1 MAFNTTVSIF
11 YEWLGIT
18 DNTVTEKDKV
28 SIITLVGAI
37 IVAPFLETIFFQ
49 FLPLIIVHYH
59 FKKYKYRY
67 CIIILL
73 SAIVFAVL
81 HPHELFYFT
90 AMLSLGLTLSFTCFI
105 FIRKKQH
112 PILYTSL
119 VHAGYNGFLLAVR
132 IFVLNF
138 DFIK

>member
-1 MAFNTTVSIF
+1 LVFNATVSIL

-28 SIITLVGAI
+28 SIITLVDATI
-37 IVAPFLETIFFQ
+37 IAPFLETIFFQ
-49 FLPLIIVHYH
+49 YLPLTIVYYH

-73 SAIVFAVL
+73 SAIVFAIL
-81 HPHELFYFT
+81 HPHELYYFT

-105 FIRKKQH
+105 FIRKKQY

-132 IFVLNF
+132 IFVVNF